1 MSAYNGG
8 YFASGGGDEF
18 SDDGGEFNGNGYGMD
33 GGMSGGDGNSLT
45 RVFDNVK
52 ATVVNVYNHLGSI
65 VMWLVKVVA
74 MLIVLFILLHLVMF
88 FWSGDYRFYS
98 DSYLNKLHEKIKA
111 GTHTSEDGYVLTREL
126 YFSTRAY
133 NRDLTRART
142 AFARFAKTDAK
153 SNPNRYMDSHRYDVA
168 EFRYIM
174 ADNALLRSSRHLD
187 KLRVLVNALYAADK
201 ARDTPARS
209 RNYYTAPSQ
218 LVEKVRGS
226 AGDVISSVESFVSTA
241 DKYLNSNEAFSNA
254 GSFLDKQEA
263 FSNAGSF
270 LDKQEAFTHAGSF
283 LDKREAFS
291 NAGNYLDK
299 QEAFNG
305 GRMGERFTDDNSNVS
320 RTWGDYI
327 RSKGIDSSVLESHA
341 EYIGNNPT
349 NVPRNAALTIRDSIT
364 EPVTRWGLRNV
375 NYDVVMDGTARTIP
389 SEYEDQVY
397 KENKRTLRW

>member
-8 YFASGGGDEF
+8 YFTSGGDGGF
-18 SDDGGEFNGNGYGMD
+18 SDGGSEFGGNGYGMD

-52 ATVVNVYNHLGSI
+52 ATVVNVYNHLGSV

-88 FWSGDYRFYS
+88 FWSGDYKFYA
-98 DSYLNKLHEKIKA
+98 DSCLNKLYEKIKA
-111 GTHTSEDGYVLTREL
+111 GNHTPEDGYLLTREL

-187 KLRVLVNALYAADK
+187 KIRVLVNALYAADK
-201 ARDTPARS
+201 ARDTPVQS

-241 DKYLNSNEAFSNA
+241 DKYLNNN
-254 GSFLDKQEA
+254 EA

-270 LDKQEAFTHAGSF
+270 LDKQEAFTHAGNY
-283 LDKREAFS
+283 LDKREAFTH
-291 NAGNYLDK
+291 AGNYLDK
-299 QEAFNG
+299 REAFKHN
-305 GRMGERFTDDNSNVS
+305 RRREHFTDDNSNVA

-397 KENKRTLRW
+397 KENKRTVRW